1 MPYVSRKDLQL
12 TESEVEEFL
21 RSNLWGRL
29 ATASLAAE
37 PHVTPIGFVY
47 HRGAIW
53 FHALRK
59 SRRGRQLAE
68 NPRVAFLVDDGT
80 GPGQPYTERRGVIVY
95 GRCVVAND
103 DPEMEAARA
112 AYTRSF
118 GMTSVDEVQR
128 RTHDWCRID
137 VDRIASWDFRKI
149 PAGTDRKA

>member
-12 TESEVEEFL
+12 APAEAEDFL
-21 RSNLWGRL
+21 RSSLWGRL

-47 HRGAIW
+47 HRGSVW
-53 FHALRK
+53 FHGLRK

-68 NPRVAFLVDDGT
+68 NPKVAFLVDDGVA
-80 GPGQPYTERRGVIVY
+80 PGQAYSERRAVIVY
-95 GRCVVAND
+95 GNCLVAND

-112 AYTRSF
+112 AYMRSF
-118 GMTSVDEVQR
+118 GMRSVDEVQR
-128 RTHDWCRID
+128 RTHDWYRID

-149 PAGTDRKA
+149 PTGADRKA